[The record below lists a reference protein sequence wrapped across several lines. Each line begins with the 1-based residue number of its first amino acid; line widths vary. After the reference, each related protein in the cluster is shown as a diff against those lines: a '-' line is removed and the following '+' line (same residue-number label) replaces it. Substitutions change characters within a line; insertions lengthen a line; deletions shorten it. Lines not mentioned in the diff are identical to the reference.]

1 MYAIFKHTDKIQ
13 FIGQAENLEQFHSLV
28 SEREHIFDQEDG
40 RILDQGGR
48 WLNESEFTLDFG
60 DYRYEAIEP
69 QDLTSDELYAG
80 ITDPSWDF
88 ERPKVEYNVKRW
100 PEGEIRISFSLKK
113 ESLSK
118 FIDIEPEALPI
129 NEDGDMAYIVSL
141 NNELFGDR
149 ELCDNKEQETEIELF
164 GTSIELQTI
173 LQHFERQG
181 YEIPRAQDIMD
192 LIQSDISDAIS
203 TAWEIE
209 EA

>member
-13 FIGQAENLEQFHSLV
+13 FIGHAENLEQFHNLV
-28 SEREHIFDQEDG
+28 SEREHLFPQDDG
-40 RILDQGGR
+40 RILDQGKR
-48 WLNESEFTLDFG
+48 WLNECEFTLDFG
-60 DYRYEAIEP
+60 NYQYTMVEP

-80 ITDPSWDF
+80 IKDPSWDF
-88 ERPKVEYNVKRW
+88 ERPKVEYTVQRFDKKLHIFFN
-100 PEGEIRISFSLKK
+100 LKK
-113 ESLSK
+113 ETLSK

-181 YEIPRAQDIMD
+181 YEIPRAQDIMN

>member
-1 MYAIFKHTDKIQ
+1 MYAVFKHTDKIQ
-13 FIGQAENLEQFHSLV
+13 FIGHAENLEQFHNLV
-28 SEREHIFDQEDG
+28 SEREHLFPQDDG

-69 QDLTSDELYAG
+69 QDLTSDEIYAG
-80 ITDPSWDF
+80 ITDPAWQF
-88 ERPKVEYNVKRW
+88 ERPKVEFSVRRIDKQLH
-100 PEGEIRISFSLKK
+100 ISFNLKK
-113 ESLSK
+113 ETLSK

-129 NEDGDMAYIVSL
+129 NEDGDLVYIVSL
-141 NNELFGDR
+141 SPELFADR

-173 LQHFERQG
+173 IQHFERQG
-181 YEIPRAQDIMD
+181 YEIPRAQDIMN